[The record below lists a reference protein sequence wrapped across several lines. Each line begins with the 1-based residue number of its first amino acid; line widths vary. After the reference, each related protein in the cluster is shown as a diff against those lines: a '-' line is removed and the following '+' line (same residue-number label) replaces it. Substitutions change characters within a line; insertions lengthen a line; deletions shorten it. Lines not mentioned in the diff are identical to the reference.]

1 MQHLSFLSLVSY
13 LPRKHDPKVYTHIP
27 LYIPRQLISKSHVK
41 YKPIHIF
48 TISTSYVPNTQPPQ
62 LRPEGNSLFHP
73 VLSPKYHYYKYY
85 KQARISWELYNQ
97 LRLAGMA
104 GKCEES

>member
-13 LPRKHDPKVYTHIP
+13 LPRKHDPKVYTHTP

-62 LRPEGNSLFHP
+62 LTPERNSLFHP
-73 VLSPKYHYYKYY
+73 VLSPKVKTF
-85 KQARISWELYNQ
+85 RNTVLFSLILYIY
-97 LRLAGMA
+97 MHT
-104 GKCEES
+104 

>member
-1 MQHLSFLSLVSY
+1 MYMSDTKNPSIE
-13 LPRKHDPKVYTHIP
+13 PDI
-27 LYIPRQLISKSHVK
+27 YI
-41 YKPIHIF
+41 YIF
-48 TISTSYVPNTQPPQ
+48 VD
-62 LRPEGNSLFHP
+62 
-73 VLSPKYHYYKYY
+73 YYKYY

>member
-13 LPRKHDPKVYTHIP
+13 LPRKHDPKVYTHTP

-62 LRPEGNSLFHP
+62 LTPERNSLFHP
-73 VLSPKYHYYKYY
+73 VLSPK
-85 KQARISWELYNQ
+85 ELYNQ
-97 LRLAGMA
+97 LR
-104 GKCEES
+104 ESCLLRRLELQAQKTQYRN